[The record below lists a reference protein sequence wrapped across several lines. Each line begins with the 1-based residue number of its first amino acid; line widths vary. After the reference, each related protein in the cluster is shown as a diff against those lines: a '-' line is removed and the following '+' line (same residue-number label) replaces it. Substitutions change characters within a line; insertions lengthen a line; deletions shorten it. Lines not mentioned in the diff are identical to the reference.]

1 MRLSLRIIFLFF
13 AGVLVLL
20 TIDSTLLVRHDMRV
34 LDRSIRADAVH
45 LGNVYGELLRELAA
59 VRGADAAVALVHNLD
74 QEDHDMKLRWV
85 WLDELLPSPHA
96 PLVDGEQLERIVAR
110 ETLSL
115 RRSITD
121 EPDLLAV
128 YVPVDLGVERLG
140 ALEVT
145 ESLAPAHAYRR
156 LIIRRSL
163 VLAGAMAVLG
173 LLMSWL
179 ILVPFVGKPLHR
191 LLEKTERIG
200 AGDFTCDLDLPGRCE
215 LSDLAVAMNRMCSQ
229 LDAARTSL
237 ATESEAKVAALEQL
251 RHSERL
257 AMLGRISSGLAH
269 ELGTPLNVVS
279 GRAKMIGS
287 GDLKPEE
294 VADSARIVREQAER
308 MTGIIRQ
315 LLDFARRP
323 GGKPQLQQLAPLAA
337 GIVRMLEP
345 TARGARVE
353 LAFTADE
360 DLPQVVVDRNQ
371 LEQVLLNLTMNA
383 IQAQPDGGQV
393 RIRVGRQEEDLV
405 ITVADDGEGIEPEHL
420 SRIFEPFFTTKSA
433 GKGTGLGL
441 SIVQGIIEEHG
452 GAISAASEPGRGT
465 EFTVVLPAGETI

>member
-1 MRLSLRIIFLFF
+1 MRRWWTASNWP
-13 AGVLVLL
+13 G
-20 TIDSTLLVRHDMRV
+20 SW
-34 LDRSIRADAVH
+34 RA
-45 LGNVYGELLRELAA
+45 R
-59 VRGADAAVALVHNLD
+59 RC
-74 QEDHDMKLRWV
+74 
-85 WLDELLPSPHA
+85 P
-96 PLVDGEQLERIVAR
+96 
-110 ETLSL
+110 L
-115 RRSITD
+115 RRSVAD
-121 EPDLLAV
+121 APDLLAV
-128 YVPVDLGVERLG
+128 YIPVELAGERPG
-140 ALEVT
+140 ALEIT
-145 ESLAPAHAYRR
+145 ESLAPAHAYRK
-156 LIIRRSL
+156 LILRRSL

-179 ILVPFVGKPLHR
+179 ILVPFVAKPLR
-191 LLEKTERIG
+191 SLLEKTERIG

-215 LSDLAVAMNRMCSQ
+215 LSDLAAAMNRMCAQ
-229 LDAARTSL
+229 LDTARTSL

-279 GRAKMIGS
+279 GRAKMISS

-294 VADSARIVREQAER
+294 VVDSARIVREQAER

-323 GGKPQLQQLAPLAA
+323 GGKRQPQHLAPLVGAV
-337 GIVRMLEP
+337 VRMLEP

-353 LAFTADE
+353 LVFTAQD
-360 DLPQVVVDRNQ
+360 DLPQVEVDRNQ

-393 RIRVGRQEEDLV
+393 RIHVGRRDGDLA
-405 ITVADDGEGIEPEHL
+405 ITVADDGDGIEPDNL
-420 SRIFEPFFTTKSA
+420 AKIFEPFFTTKSA

-441 SIVQGIIEEHG
+441 SIVQGIVEEHG
-452 GAISAASEPGRGT
+452 GTIDAASEPGRGT
-465 EFTVVLPAGETI
+465 EFTVVLPAGDTT